1 MNTIK
6 SIEYIEYIVR
16 KSVAGFCI
24 IESMKASNGK
34 TYQRGI
40 KYGLTQ
46 EAAND
51 RADNLQAMFDGWG
64 YRPAA

>member
-6 SIEYIEYIVR
+6 SIEYIVR
-16 KSVAGFCI
+16 KSVTGFCI

-46 EAAND
+46 DAAQD
-51 RADNLQAMFDGWG
+51 RADNFQAMFDGWG